1 MGVEQPCCGPSMGNK
16 YDSHQTHA
24 LTESKFLHPHLLIH
38 TPNRFPWYFQIQIH
52 ETMQASYPTSRIE
65 SRCIARCQSHNRVR
79 QSSIQ
84 IRRQGRAR
92 ALVTKAV
99 QESNDKEAELKKM
112 EEFRKGLGDKL
123 GQVSSSP
130 ASAEAQ
136 PVAEGEADL
145 IEVELDEYWPA
156 VKELSVDG
164 SLLVMDFYTQWCGP
178 CKLMKP
184 TLCEWAEEL
193 KDKKVSFRKFEAS
206 KKNAPVGKEL
216 GIKSVPTLI
225 VYKDGDEVGRVVG
238 NKLAALRE
246 LIDAHL
252 P

>member
-1 MGVEQPCCGPSMGNK
+1 
-16 YDSHQTHA
+16 
-24 LTESKFLHPHLLIH
+24 
-38 TPNRFPWYFQIQIH
+38 
-52 ETMQASYPTSRIE
+52 MQASYPTTTISRIE
-65 SRCIARCQSHNRVR
+65 FSRCIARCQSQNRVR
-79 QSSIQ
+79 IQSDVT
-84 IRRQGRAR
+84 RRHGRAR
-92 ALVTKAV
+92 ALVTRAV
-99 QESNDKEAELKKM
+99 QGSNDKEAELKKM
-112 EEFRKGLGDKL
+112 EDFRKGLGDKL

-136 PVAEGEADL
+136 PSSSAEAEADL

-156 VKELSVDG
+156 VKELSMDG

-216 GIKSVPTLI
+216 AIKSVPTLI

-246 LIDAHL
+246 LIDAHC
-252 P
+252 

>member
-1 MGVEQPCCGPSMGNK
+1 
-16 YDSHQTHA
+16 
-24 LTESKFLHPHLLIH
+24 
-38 TPNRFPWYFQIQIH
+38 
-52 ETMQASYPTSRIE
+52 MQASYLTISRIE
-65 SRCIARCQSHNRVR
+65 FSRCIVRCQSQNRVR
-79 QSSIQ
+79 QSGIQ
-84 IRRQGRAR
+84 SDVTRRQGRAR
-92 ALVTKAV
+92 ALVTRAV
-99 QESNDKEAELKKM
+99 QGSNDKEAELKKM
-112 EEFRKGLGDKL
+112 EDFRKGLGDKL

-130 ASAEAQ
+130 VSAEAQ
-136 PVAEGEADL
+136 PSSSAEAEAEADL

-156 VKELSVDG
+156 VKELSMDG
-164 SLLVMDFYTQWCGP
+164 SLLVMDFHTQWCGP

-216 GIKSVPTLI
+216 AIKSVPTLI

-246 LIDAHL
+246 LIDAHC
-252 P
+252 